1 MAWVRFVKNSL
12 QARNIFVGMT
22 VPDPAP
28 KVLLW
33 IPRFSTFHRNQQ
45 FIFTKK
51 EWIQSLCG
59 RATTTLSYIHLFGS
73 SGVFTYFISW
83 ITYLVT
89 PSPGAEKVGRDTADC
104 GRGGAL
110 PLDGVPIGVEVAIG
124 SPLGTWLAVDCCG
137 VIPDRRGLVTRPL
150 ASPMER
156 GTSDSLSRKQLWKR
170 LKTKNFIVCSE
181 APYKSSTTSVFSF
194 NDKNWVH

>member
-12 QARNIFVGMT
+12 QVRNISVGMT

-28 KVLLW
+28 KVLFW

-89 PSPGAEKVGRDTADC
+89 PSPGVEKVGRDTADC
-104 GRGGAL
+104 GRGGRGGAL

-156 GTSDSLSRKQLWKR
+156 GTSDSLSRKLTNNSENDWKQ
-170 LKTKNFIVCSE
+170 KIS
-181 APYKSSTTSVFSF
+181 
-194 NDKNWVH
+194 